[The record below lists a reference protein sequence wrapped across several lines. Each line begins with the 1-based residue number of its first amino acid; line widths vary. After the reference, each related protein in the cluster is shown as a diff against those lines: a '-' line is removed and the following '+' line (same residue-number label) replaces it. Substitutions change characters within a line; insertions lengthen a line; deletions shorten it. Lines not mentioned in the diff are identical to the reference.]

1 MTVNCWGWPI
11 VASHDVPFLR
21 DLGLTRWLRIDRE
34 LADMDPL

>member
-1 MTVNCWGWPI
+1 

-34 LADMDPL
+34 LTDIDLF